1 MNNKSIK
8 DFAKITNVFYDEKQS
23 SLTYY
28 KFILTIKT
36 SLNTSKR
43 QVVYTHHFDIP
54 KRFKKAMNDKT

>member
-1 MNNKSIK
+1 MNNKPLE
-8 DFAKITNVFYDEKQS
+8 DFAKITNIFYDKKQS
-23 SLTYY
+23 SLTYH

-54 KRFKKAMNDKT
+54 KRFKKAMNDMT